1 MPRRVH
7 SGTVGGTRGPFAIS
21 RDGVNIPYRSATDL
35 IVRRRDSANVWTIL
49 TYGVDFT
56 LSGTADASGWVQAG
70 SLTLTASQE
79 LVYDD
84 ERVDVRRAMP
94 RVQETAYAQA
104 GAFPSVATELMA
116 DRTVAYVQD
125 LAAELELATT
135 VSATDVAEVISA
147 SLELIDDT
155 SVRVVGE
162 YEFEADGVT
171 TRFTIPDNI
180 VDTES
185 KVDVYVGGLRQP
197 AGREGV
203 YVGAY
208 TVTVDGDDTHIDF
221 GEAPPLT
228 DPAIK
233 IHALVSRLQGEV
245 GPAGPPVADGDKGD
259 ITVSVGGSTWTI
271 DAGAVTTAKI
281 ADDAITYAK
290 MQNVSAASRV
300 IGRGSAAGSGDP
312 QEIALGAGLSMSGT
326 TLVVTGALSM
336 ATRQTTG
343 FTAVAGNI
351 YPCDTTSAGFTA
363 TLPASPSQGDRVG
376 FTDVGGTWNTNNLTI
391 GRNSQTIIGDASDL
405 VCNTQ
410 HAVVVLA
417 FDATRG
423 WRFAA

>member
-1 MPRRVH
+1 MTKSAVVPYRVH
-7 SGTVGGTRGPFAIS
+7 SGTVSGTRGPFAIS
-21 RDGVNIPYRSATDL
+21 RNGVNIPYRSASDL
-35 IVRRRDSANVWTIL
+35 IIRRRDAEGVWTIL
-49 TYGVDFT
+49 TVGTDFT
-56 LSGTADASGWVQAG
+56 LTGAADASGWVQSG
-70 SLTLTASQE
+70 SFTLTASQA
-79 LVYDD
+79 LVMSD

-94 RVQETAYAQA
+94 RTQEAAFAQA
-104 GAFPSVATELMA
+104 AAFPSTSVELA
-116 DRTVAYVQD
+116 HDRTVAYVQD

-135 VSATDVAEVISA
+135 VSAADVAEVISA

-162 YEFEADGVT
+162 YEWTADGVR
-171 TRFTIPDNI
+171 TRFTIVDNVI
-180 VDTES
+180 DTES
-185 KVDVYVGGLRQP
+185 KIDLYVGGLRMP
-197 AGREGV
+197 SGREGI

-228 DPAIK
+228 VPPVK
-233 IHALVSRLQGEV
+233 VHAVVSRLQGEV

-271 DAGAVTTAKI
+271 DNDAV
-281 ADDAITYAK
+281 TYAK
-290 MQNVSAASRV
+290 MQNVSAASRLV
-300 IGRGSAAGSGDP
+300 GRGSAAGAGDP

-326 TLVVTGALSM
+326 TLVANVM
-336 ATRQTTG
+336 AMAARQTTG

-363 TLPASPSQGDRVG
+363 TLPAGPSQGDRVG
-376 FTDVGGTWNTNNLTI
+376 FTDVGGTWNSNNLTI
-391 GRNSQTIIGDASDL
+391 GRNGQTIIGDASDL
-405 VCNTQ
+405 VCNVQ

-417 FDATRG
+417 FDTTRG